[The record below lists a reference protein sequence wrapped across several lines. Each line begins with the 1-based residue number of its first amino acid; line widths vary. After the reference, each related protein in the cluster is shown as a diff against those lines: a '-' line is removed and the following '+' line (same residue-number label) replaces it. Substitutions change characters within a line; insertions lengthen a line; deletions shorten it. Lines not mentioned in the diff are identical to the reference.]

1 MRTDSDMAWVDGII
15 GEVDPLAG
23 AELDSW
29 DLDGGYSDLL
39 ELVVSSEV
47 DASVVPLR
55 HRRISRKAS
64 GLAVAAVLVLGA
76 GAAAAAGSGAL
87 TGVFGQRGYT
97 ENDASEYVNP
107 LSPQYPAL
115 EKQLFQQLLSE
126 GLRLP
131 PNVKAS
137 QVIDNVVNQGIASTK
152 RIEHGTSAMD
162 KSLRTHG
169 MRVQVTG
176 IKGTF
181 AGAAQCAWE
190 YYWVDANRAG
200 NGSHEAAA
208 IRGMASLNDV
218 ITSTPTA
225 NGTHTGSIM
234 AETNRKKTLI
244 QDVRLMQHGDL
255 SFFERDTS
263 VNCANSGQ

>member
-1 MRTDSDMAWVDGII
+1 MRTESDTAWVDGAI
-15 GEVDPLAG
+15 GEVDPLTG
-23 AELDSW
+23 AALDSW
-29 DLDGGYSDLL
+29 DLNDGYRDLL
-39 ELVVSSEV
+39 ERIVSTEV
-47 DASVVPLR
+47 DARVVPLR

-87 TGVFGQRGYT
+87 TGVFGQPGYT

-115 EKQLFQQLLSE
+115 EKQLFGQLLSE

-137 QVIDNVVNQGIASTK
+137 QVIDDIVNRGIASTK
-152 RIEHGTSAMD
+152 QIEHGTSAMD

-181 AGAAQCAWE
+181 AGVAQCAWE
-190 YYWVDANRAG
+190 SYWVDAYKAG
-200 NGSHEAAA
+200 NGSNEATAV
-208 IRGMASLNDV
+208 RGMASLNDV

-225 NGTHTGSIM
+225 NGTHMGSIM

-244 QDVRLMQHGDL
+244 QDVRLMNHGDL

-263 VNCANSGQ
+263 VNCANSVQ